1 MILFYKRLLGNT
13 VVTVG
18 ILFRSKRYFLF
29 ETLLYRRRAFTAPVL
44 LPAHIIKHWLCMQ
57 GILLF
62 ECARM
67 FLLLRKYKGGPKIGT
82 IFVRLTWFDL

>member
-44 LPAHIIKHWLCMQ
+44 LPAHIIKH
-57 GILLF
+57 
-62 ECARM
+62 
-67 FLLLRKYKGGPKIGT
+67 
-82 IFVRLTWFDL
+82 